1 MNKSGGTENRICKRC
16 LIRDLAIEDQKD
28 LQKYLDVIKEPE
40 RVDKVTYEARL
51 AICLS
56 CEKMSG
62 ATCTACGC
70 YVEFRDAPETFQVP
84 CKEMV

>member
-40 RVDKVTYEARL
+40 RADKVTYEARL

-70 YVEFRDAPETFQVP
+70 YVEFRALPKHSRCP
-84 CKEMV
+84 AKKW